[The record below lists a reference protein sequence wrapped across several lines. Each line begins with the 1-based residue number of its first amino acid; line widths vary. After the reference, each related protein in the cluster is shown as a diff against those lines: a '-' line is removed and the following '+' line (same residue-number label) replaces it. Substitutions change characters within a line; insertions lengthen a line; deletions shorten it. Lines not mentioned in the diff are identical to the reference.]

1 MASHSNKWTM
11 AYVYQ
16 IALFIWS
23 RPLAKFFLL
32 GVIGYW
38 VSKTKSTVIV
48 LLVYF
53 TNLAILHFYH
63 ESKQQV
69 TKKAAKLEKIT
80 PKFIDFT
87 TDMEDRRVS
96 YEADARSEVDAI
108 RLCSSAVILH
118 CLDHKQRTEAQYSVA
133 LQASTPCGKL
143 ESMKNKLWLQKMHID
158 SLTSFYSQYRRSYLD
173 NASGSQL
180 EETPEEWVTRMNK
193 MFTSRS

>member
-1 MASHSNKWTM
+1 MASNSNKLTM

-16 IALFIWS
+16 IALFTWS

-32 GVIGYW
+32 GVIGHW
-38 VSKTKSTVIV
+38 VSKTGSTVVV

-53 TNLAILHFYH
+53 TNLASLHFFH
-63 ESKQQV
+63 ESRQQV
-69 TKKAAKLEKIT
+69 TRKAAKLEKIA

-87 TDMEDRRVS
+87 TDMEDRRVL

-108 RLCSSAVILH
+108 RLCSSTVILH
-118 CLDHKQRTEAQYSVA
+118 CLDYKQRTEAQYTVA
-133 LQASTPCGKL
+133 LQASTRSDKL
-143 ESMKNKLWLQKMHID
+143 ESMKDKLWLQKMQID